1 MNNICTYPINVAIRF
16 PRTSLREAYERSKH
30 AERWV
35 FPETI
40 CSSVTLI
47 YGRSNVGKSYLVAS
61 IRLSL
66 LIEGREFLG
75 MQPIDSEKFWKPAI
89 LWTDPG
95 SDEEYAER
103 VCKHLPDGVEVEIP
117 MFHIGKTTTA
127 NEWEALTDCLLKDGF
142 NFVVLDNLMGATGD
156 TNNPDAVTTVFDG
169 MTRLTNRGIPVVII
183 HHESEHGS
191 SKPGGPSMGASVIV
205 QKARTWMQVRQT
217 AKRKLRGG
225 NMALVVQGNG
235 LGQPQ
240 QVVAE
245 PMTGPTYRVLNRGPW
260 AAEDKPKP
268 DSLDQNSRVAVWI
281 VDNCQGLGVNKV
293 APALAKEFPSR
304 PWTTWKDQLVR
315 GELAT
320 LLIRE
325 GKGTDTS
332 WRAAA

>member
-1 MNNICTYPINVAIRF
+1 MSTRQ
-16 PRTSLREAYERSKH
+16 TS
-30 AERWV
+30 
-35 FPETI
+35 T
-40 CSSVTLI
+40 
-47 YGRSNVGKSYLVAS
+47 GDAS
-61 IRLSL
+61 ALMFDRISGAVRGL
-66 LIEGREFLG
+66 L
-75 MQPIDSEKFWKPAI
+75 
-89 LWTDPG
+89 
-95 SDEEYAER
+95 
-103 VCKHLPDGVEVEIP
+103 
-117 MFHIGKTTTA
+117 
-127 NEWEALTDCLLKDGF
+127 CLLLLVVAATEARAEPPGQR
-142 NFVVLDNLMGATGD
+142 FVSIAFHDIVDQPAELT
-156 TNNPDAVTTVFDG
+156 PDAVTTVFDG

-225 NMALVVQGNG
+225 NMALVIQGNG